1 MHLLQANWEHTFL
14 QSESESLIQNV
25 LAVEMV
31 WCQSIYRRLKRAP
44 SQNMTTFKYDAQIYI
59 WNGKWCHSN
68 GGVIK
73 SCISS
78 TTEEDEH
85 SSSALSEPVNTRSI
99 KSFLI
104 THVTWKAFSLLF
116 MCSNSTPLG
125 WLIQQNTHSNCSLY
139 SKLFT
144 LLAFMYVFS
153 I

>member
-78 TTEEDEH
+78 TTEGDESPL
-85 SSSALSEPVNTRSI
+85 SSLSEPVNTVSI

-104 THVTWKAFSLLF
+104 THLSHEKHSAYFLCVLIALQLIYSAKPTFQLLIILQ
-116 MCSNSTPLG
+116 T
-125 WLIQQNTHSNCSLY
+125 
-139 SKLFT
+139 FT
-144 LLAFMYVFS
+144 FFAFMYVFS
-153 I
+153 T